1 MNVVPGGCTRGNDR
15 RARCC
20 NGCTDSGKEPAGRGA
35 GTQSGD
41 GVGAVETTAADE
53 ATETDPAQ
61 TRLGSVCREPESRL
75 RALAE
80 EASAFEDVHSVTETP
95 ASILAAVTALAAA
108 SSVHPDDCVAVIKAH
123 ALRRS
128 GCHPGVRTYPWMGC
142 DFNEDRDPA
151 S

>member
-1 MNVVPGGCTRGNDR
+1 
-15 RARCC
+15 
-20 NGCTDSGKEPAGRGA
+20 
-35 GTQSGD
+35 
-41 GVGAVETTAADE
+41 
-53 ATETDPAQ
+53 
-61 TRLGSVCREPESRL
+61 VCREPESRL

-80 EASAFEDVHSVTETP
+80 EASAFVDVHSVTETP

-108 SSVHPDDCVAVIKAH
+108 SSVHPDDCAALIKAH

-128 GCHPGVRTYPWMGC
+128 GCHPGVRTYPRMGC

>member
-1 MNVVPGGCTRGNDR
+1 MSSRAVVLVATIG
-15 RARCC
+15 ALAVAS
-20 NGCTDSGKEPAGRGA
+20 GCTDSGTEPAGRGA

-108 SSVHPDDCVAVIKAH
+108 SSVHPDDCVALIKAH
-123 ALRRS
+123 AVRRS